1 MKIVWPSR
9 RSISDSLGWWCVTPA
24 QDGWSLFRRSTKL
37 GGRPPTADR
46 RPREPFPARLD
57 YISDRFRGGPGPMP
71 RHRLR
76 WDVFSTICLALHEQG
91 YRYPPT
97 PFGRRVLEFPIRYKA
112 VHSLAC
118 AASTYP
124 GALKARFRLHE
135 LTSPSTYLRRFQLMA
150 VADLLSDRTVTVAQS
165 RPAGSALSLP
175 ESGAG

>member
-1 MKIVWPSR
+1 
-9 RSISDSLGWWCVTPA
+9 
-24 QDGWSLFRRSTKL
+24 
-37 GGRPPTADR
+37 
-46 RPREPFPARLD
+46 
-57 YISDRFRGGPGPMP
+57 MP

-76 WDVFSTICLALHEQG
+76 WDVFSTICLALQEQG
-91 YRYPPT
+91 YRYPHT